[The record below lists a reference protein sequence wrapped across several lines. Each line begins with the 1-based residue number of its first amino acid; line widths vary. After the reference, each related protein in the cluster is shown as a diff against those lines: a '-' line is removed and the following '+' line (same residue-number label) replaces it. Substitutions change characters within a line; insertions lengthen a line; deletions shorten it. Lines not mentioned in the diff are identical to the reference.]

1 MYIKHFHY
9 KVFFEERYSNI
20 SKILLIM
27 WGLKGQA
34 LADSSAYSKVK
45 EINTINRSTKT
56 IAKCV
61 SDNTDINI
69 IKINL

>member
-1 MYIKHFHY
+1 
-9 KVFFEERYSNI
+9 
-20 SKILLIM
+20 M

-34 LADSSAYSKVK
+34 SADSSAYSKVK

-69 IKINL
+69 ITYENTSLKKCKNNKKENDMKMILKSTTK